1 MNYGGGGAVA
11 SAIANLRAPPI
22 NHWRQAESF
31 TIPNAR
37 CPVCFAS
44 VFFYRSPEG
53 GRVFFDE
60 LGPPWPKHPCT
71 DQSSLSFLSGGKRPR
86 SPKVKAEPGWTPL
99 YWASVKRHAS
109 VAGVVEIVFSNGP
122 WADRMCLAVARFDWI
137 DLQTPCLGKLMPG
150 DVLQISTLR
159 KGSQGELELRLKAVI
174 SAELLPKP
182 YADLVRASSEIQSP
196 AEQSQ
201 RLMPPSQWDRSRK
214 KGRTPIKLQPTG
226 VVSVIK
232 SDKPRRAPKVQISG
246 RKRPEVKAPP
256 PMKRPVLS
264 VPTKA
269 TLEPASKPSEHHQ
282 PTRVTLPA
290 EEPLS
295 AHSLSQLRASGAS
308 AAEVHHQRLL
318 HKIKLAKA
326 RKK

>member
-1 MNYGGGGAVA
+1 VNYGGGGAVA

-71 DQSSLSFLSGGKRPR
+71 DQSSLSFLSGGKGPR

-99 YWASVKRHAS
+99 YWASVKPHTAP
-109 VAGVVEIVFSNGP
+109 GLIKIVFSNGP
-122 WADRMCLAVARFDWI
+122 WADVECLALARFDWI
-137 DLQTPCLGKLMPG
+137 DLQTPCLGRLLPDG
-150 DVLQISTLR
+150 HLEISTLR
-159 KGSQGELELRLKAVI
+159 KGSHGEQELRFKATKFREFVFQPT
-174 SAELLPKP
+174 S
-182 YADLVRASSEIQSP
+182 DLVRASTEILT
-196 AEQSQ
+196 ATEQAQ
-201 RLMPPSQWDRSRK
+201 RLMPPSQWDRPSK

-246 RKRPEVKAPP
+246 RKRPEVTAPP
-256 PMKRPVLS
+256 PMRRPVLS
-264 VPTKA
+264 VPKKA
-269 TLEPASKPSEHHQ
+269 TPEPASKPSEHHQ

-295 AHSLSQLRASGAS
+295 AHALSQLRASGVS

-318 HKIKLAKA
+318 HKIKLANA